1 MGCRPGNC
9 HRLGWLW
16 RVPPKT
22 IMPCDCASWR
32 TISLGFGL
40 SLRKDP
46 ILSQKM
52 WTTIRMPLGIWCI
65 HLYLQCLKLKPS
77 SDLSGKPTGFNLL
90 DPGWWKILSSAIGCH
105 WCMMV
110 PSLSSHHSIPFHHEK
125 FPVQPW
131 VHSSKHRWPQAQR
144 HQPPLDHEIW
154 SWSIRGRQQ
163 DDAVGVGW
171 LNMVR
176 NYMLKLTI
184 LKHIA

>member
-110 PSLSSHHSIPFHHEK
+110 PSLSSHHSIPSTMKNSRFSHGCIVQSTDGPRPNDTSRPLTTK
-125 FPVQPW
+125 FG
-131 VHSSKHRWPQAQR
+131 
-144 HQPPLDHEIW
+144 
-154 SWSIRGRQQ
+154 RGRSEGGSRTTLLGS
-163 DDAVGVGW
+163 AGW
-171 LNMVR
+171 
-176 NYMLKLTI
+176 TW
-184 LKHIA
+184 